1 VADPAGNRL
10 ISRRG
15 VLGAAV
21 ALPVVGGKTGWRD
34 SGTRPPPYTTSA
46 FSALIGAGGFI
57 TGIVFANDGTAY
69 CRTDTF
75 GAYRLPAGGSKWTQ
89 VVTAT
94 SMPSA
99 FVSASGLSSNG
110 VYEISVAPSDSS
122 YVYMIYSGCLFYST
136 SSGVS
141 WRQSA
146 SFAKIAASANTGIR
160 NSGPHIA
167 VDPVNHLV
175 VIVGTPATGTFISSD
190 GGVTFN
196 IILDIA
202 KDSLSSG
209 GLQGMTIVLFDP
221 SSGIMDGKTQG
232 IFVGV
237 RGTGWYH
244 SNNGGSLFRLTSNT
258 PTAMNSASCD
268 LDGYLYSVDA
278 SPDISIWNTSSW
290 LTQATGSNSAVS
302 VAADPSRVGR
312 VIIGSWDGAISV
324 SIDHGA
330 SWSDSFAK
338 VFNGNDVPWIPWIM
352 NRASY
357 MTLGRLAFD
366 PSTPN
371 TLYQSCGV
379 GVMRAMPSNSPGT
392 VVWTDISSGIEQL
405 VATSLISPPGSGPLT
420 ASWDRPFFLLDTPNA
435 YPSRYVPSAG
445 GNTSYTT
452 ADQLGQGWDV
462 NYCPTATNV
471 IVGIAN
477 SSYPLGNYVE
487 RSGYSTD
494 GGNTWRVFSDTS
506 PSSINGATLGGSIA
520 AGGPRNF
527 VWITT
532 GSSPPARVWYTD
544 DAGASWAISAGLPN
558 SDSRG
563 NGWTGNYYF
572 NAKIVCADQVEGGVF
587 YAFNLNG
594 SIYKSAN
601 GGKTWTRVYSGGF
614 RGTGPLSKL
623 QSVPGHS
630 GHLFFTGGQ
639 TSGASHP
646 QDVPLYR
653 SINGGS
659 VWSAVLNVKEVW
671 TLGFGAPYQGG
682 SYPTIYIYGYVR
694 GTHGVWRST
703 DNCASWQQCCN
714 WAANSMND
722 VTCLTGDSSAFGWFY
737 VGFAGFGFWKG
748 VCNDAGPWVCLTRPL
763 PGATVSG
770 TGVSLRAKAAVEVA
784 CTSVRFEVDGT
795 TIGHPISSG
804 PLTVTWDSTTVANG
818 PHKLAVVS
826 AGNGNTST
834 FTVPITV
841 WN

>member
-1 VADPAGNRL
+1 VADPAGKRL

-21 ALPVVGGKTGWRD
+21 ALPVASGKAGWPDR
-34 SGTRPPPYTTSA
+34 GVKPPPDATSA
-46 FSALIGAGGFI
+46 FSPLIGAGGLV
-57 TGIVFANDGTAY
+57 TGIVFAKDGTAY

-75 GAYRLPAGGSKWTQ
+75 GAYRLPAGGSEWTQ
-89 VVTAT
+89 IVTAT

-99 FVSASGLSSNG
+99 FVSASGLSSDG

-122 YVYMIYSGCLFYST
+122 HVYMIYSGCLFYST

-141 WRQSA
+141 WKQST
-146 SFAKIAASANTGIR
+146 SFVKIAARAATGIR

-167 VDPVNHLV
+167 VDPVNPLI
-175 VIVGTPATGTFISSD
+175 VIVGAPSTGAFISSD
-190 GGVTFN
+190 GGATFT
-196 IILDIA
+196 IISDLA
-202 KDSLSSG
+202 KDLLSSEA
-209 GLQGMTIVLFDP
+209 LEDLTIVLFDP
-221 SSGIMDGKTQG
+221 SSAVIDGNTQG
-232 IFVGV
+232 IFVGL
-237 RGTGWYH
+237 RGTGWYR
-244 SNNGGSLFRLTSNT
+244 STNGGSSFGLTSNT
-258 PTAMNSASCD
+258 PTTMNSASCGP
-268 LDGYLYSVDA
+268 DGYLYSVDA
-278 SPDISIWNTSSW
+278 SPNISVWNTSTW
-290 LTQATGSNSAVS
+290 LTQSTSSISAAS
-302 VAADPSRVGR
+302 VAADPSRAGR
-312 VIIGSWDGAISV
+312 VIVGSWDGAISV
-324 SIDHGA
+324 SVDHGA
-330 SWSDSFAK
+330 SWSSSSKK
-338 VFNGNDVPWIPWIM
+338 VFNGNGVPWIPWIL
-352 NRASY
+352 NKAGY

-371 TLYQSCGV
+371 RLYQSCGT
-379 GVMRAMPSNSPGT
+379 GVMWTMPNNSPDS
-392 VVWTDISSGIEQL
+392 VIWTDTSSGIEQL

-420 ASWDRPFFLLDTPNA
+420 ASWDRPFFLLDIPNA

-445 GNTSYTT
+445 GNTSHKTSDEL
-452 ADQLGQGWDV
+452 AQGWDV
-462 NYCPTATNV
+462 NYCPVATNV

-572 NAKIVCADQVEGGVF
+572 NAKIVCADQVEGGTF

-594 SIYKSAN
+594 SIYKSTN
-601 GGKTWTRVYSGGF
+601 GGKTWTCVYSGGF
-614 RGTGPLSKL
+614 RGTGPLSRL

-639 TSGASHP
+639 TGGASHP

-653 SINGGS
+653 STNGGS
-659 VWSAVLNVKEVW
+659 VWSRVLNVKEVS

-795 TIGHPISSG
+795 TIYHPISSG
-804 PLTVTWDSTTVANG
+804 PLAVTWDSTTVANG

-826 AGNGNTST
+826 AGNRNTST

-841 WN
+841 SN